1 MTSAP
6 DPRPERPRRRWGR
19 RLFLGILLVTILGA
33 TIGWRYRVG
42 IAEQTAQA
50 VMQAFNLGDGLSFR
64 VAEVEFGRIRLE
76 DLRLGS
82 GGPDAPDRPR
92 AAAVEIAFRPAELV
106 SGRIREVRLIR
117 PVFAVDQTEAGGVS
131 INGMDLSATD
141 ADPAPTD
148 TFPNLPDVQRV
159 EIVDAQ
165 IMLDVAG
172 FEGVALGDG
181 VIVRQETGGFLATLT
196 VYGAAGD
203 GRQATV
209 TTEGAVLNYGPDQIA
224 VAGPVKLSVADPAVG
239 AAARADIFLN
249 LRADADGA
257 LDLDAILMSASG
269 RLGPEF
275 GFGGG
280 RGRLQARLPAGQP
293 PAGRASLSLT
303 QVRAPSTAFDIAA
316 IDVRAD
322 DAGIHLAIDG
332 VGPTGYL
339 DLDLEAPDVAG
350 PLGIGARGEIDA
362 RALAVFLTNVEASGR
377 VRVEAGGSIDLQSM
391 MRKPEIRHISGAAK
405 ITFEVPKVSISPVA
419 PDGAVRGI
427 ADLELSGGVLN
438 VTARGISL
446 SGVNLPDELL
456 AGLPADVRGAFAEPA
471 FVRLGGPGIAD
482 TIIALSNR
490 PDGGVSA
497 VGRLGLAVSNPNLAV
512 FLEGD
517 AALATDKFGAVEH
530 LESERLVV
538 RMVDA
543 VFGDAHFGGRMEL
556 FGLSGAGERFT
567 AEATLEATA
576 SIKDVGIAVE
586 NVEFDLKGPFVL
598 DAGQAQMRPEPG
610 GQILIEGYAGP
621 QLSAAGPVRL
631 TLTPGRHSVT
641 YDRQTDRLDAA
652 LDFAGFR
659 TRGVLNADQIETG
672 DVDLK
677 LGGLGVALTEKGVA
691 ISLKAV
697 AARFPAY
704 DLVLGGGDARIA
716 FGGAAAQSG
725 RLVIARI
732 YHDVEEPVFA
742 PLTLRVDVEGRGERL
757 SFKGALLAADDQA
770 RLDVDGFHDLP
781 SGRGAARIVM
791 PPIVFA
797 PGVLQPQD
805 FVPGL
810 YRNIFETVGEIA
822 ASADIAWD
830 QDGLTQETGVID
842 ISLDKLRSS
851 ELTLDRMTSEF
862 KLKGLF
868 PPLSDGPQR
877 VQVGRLDIG
886 VPLVSGA
893 LTIDIISPEHIEL
906 SLEEFGL
913 FGGIISSRESSVDP
927 TGEKFELNLDVTG
940 INLAS
945 ILAFAE
951 FGELQ
956 ASGELEGR
964 LPLKYDRGE
973 LRIDGGLLQTA
984 AGGGVI
990 RYKPAQIDEALS
1002 AVDRSSELAL
1012 KAISNFAYNKFS
1024 IGINENDSEEIR
1036 LDIFMSGNSVDL
1048 FEGVPFEF
1056 NIVIEGPLRQ
1066 IIQDSVGTIDLPEGV
1081 QELIDNGREF
1091 QTEPEPAPEAG
1102 LQPPQ

>member
-6 DPRPERPRRRWGR
+6 DPRSEQPRRRWGWGR
-19 RLFLGILLVTILGA
+19 RLILGVLLLVILGA
-33 TIGWRYRVG
+33 ALGWRYRVSV
-42 IAEQTAQA
+42 AEQAAQT
-50 VMQAFNLGDGLSFR
+50 VMRAFNLGDGLSFR
-64 VAEVEFGRIRLE
+64 VAEVEFGRVRLE
-76 DLRLGS
+76 DLSL
-82 GGPDAPDRPR
+82 GPDGPR
-92 AAAVEIAFRPAELV
+92 AAAFEIEFRPDELIN
-106 SGRIREVRLIR
+106 GRIREVRLIR
-117 PVFAVDQTEAGGVS
+117 PVLAINQTETGDIS
-131 INGMDLSATD
+131 IEGMDLLGADVD
-141 ADPAPTD
+141 AELQQD
-148 TFPNLPDVQRV
+148 FPKLPDVLRV
-159 EIVDAQ
+159 EIIDAQ
-165 IMLDVAG
+165 IMLDVEG

-181 VIVRQETGGFLATLT
+181 VIVRQETDGHLATLALHA
-196 VYGAAGD
+196 AAGD
-203 GRQATV
+203 GRQATLT
-209 TTEGAVLNYGPDQIA
+209 TTEAILNYGPDRIA
-224 VAGPVKLSVADPAVG
+224 IAGPVRLSVADPAAD
-239 AAARADIFLN
+239 AAVQATAFLN
-249 LRADADGA
+249 LHADPDGA
-257 LDLDAILMSASG
+257 LDVDVILMSASG
-269 RLGPEF
+269 SLGQEF

-280 RGRLQARLPAGQP
+280 RGRLQARLPAGQTP
-293 PAGRASLSLT
+293 TGRASLSLM
-303 QVRAPSTAFDIAA
+303 QVRAPSTAFDFAA
-316 IDVRAD
+316 IDFRAD
-322 DAGIHLAIDG
+322 DAGILLALDG

-339 DLDLEAPDVAG
+339 ALDLEAPDMAG
-350 PLGIGARGEIDA
+350 PLGLGARGEIDA
-362 RALAVFLTNVEASGR
+362 RALAAFLPNVAASGR
-377 VRVEAGGSIDLQSM
+377 VRIEAGGSVDLEAM
-391 MRKPEIRHISGAAK
+391 LLKPEVRHISGAAK
-405 ITFEVPKVSISPVA
+405 VTLEVPKVSISPVA
-419 PDGAVRGI
+419 PDGAVRGV

-482 TIIALSNR
+482 TIVALSNR
-490 PDGGVSA
+490 PDGGFSA

-517 AALATDKFGAVEH
+517 AALATDALGALEH

-538 RMVDA
+538 RVVDA
-543 VFGDAHFGGRMEL
+543 VFGDAHLGGRMEL

-576 SIKDVGIAVE
+576 SFKGASVAVD
-586 NVEFDLKGPFVL
+586 NAEFDLKGPFVL
-598 DAGQAQMRPEPG
+598 DAGQALLRPEPG
-610 GQILIEGYAGP
+610 GQILIEGYTGP
-621 QLSAAGPVRL
+621 QLSAAGPLRL
-631 TLTPGRHSVT
+631 TLTRGRHSVT

-652 LDFAGFR
+652 LDFAGFQ
-659 TRGVLNADQIETG
+659 TRGVLNADQIGTG
-672 DVDLK
+672 EVDLK
-677 LGGLGVALTEKGVA
+677 LGGFGVALTEKGVA
-691 ISLKAV
+691 ISLKAA

-716 FGGAAAQSG
+716 FGGQAAQSG

-742 PLTLRVDVEGRGERL
+742 PLALRVDVQGRGERL
-757 SFKGALLAADDQA
+757 SFEGALLAADAQA
-770 RLDVDGFHDLP
+770 RLDVKGFHDLP
-781 SGRGAARIVM
+781 SGRGGARIVM

-805 FVPGL
+805 FVPAL
-810 YRNIFETVGEIA
+810 YRRIFETVGEIA

-830 QDGLTQETGVID
+830 QDGLTQETGVLD

-851 ELTLDRMTSEF
+851 ELTLDRMISTF
-862 KLKGLF
+862 KFKGLF

-877 VQVGRLDIG
+877 IQVGRLDIG

-893 LTIDIISPEHIEL
+893 LTVDIISPEHVEL
-906 SLEEFGL
+906 GLEEFGL
-913 FGGIISSRESSVDP
+913 FGGIISSRESSIDP

-940 INLAS
+940 IDLAS

-984 AGGGVI
+984 PGGGVI
-990 RYKPAQIDEALS
+990 RYKPAEIDEALS

-1012 KAISNFAYNKFS
+1012 KAISHFAYDKFS

-1036 LDIFMSGNSVDL
+1036 LDIFMSGKSLDL

-1081 QELIDNGREF
+1081 QELINSGREL
-1091 QTEPEPAPEAG
+1091 QIEPAPEAG